1 MTSEILTAIV
11 PVGPLHL
18 LENRVNSWSQDA
30 NLFTSQLKIILV
42 QDIPEQFDSLELL
55 KDQYKDLRNCDVIQG
70 NFGGPGAARN
80 YAIGMSSTP
89 WLCFWDSDDV
99 PNIGAII
106 DSVEKANNEK
116 SQVVIGAFRRLDPLS
131 KIVKDSNSEV
141 SLSSVAKDPGIWRM
155 AFNTEIIGGKRFAN
169 IRMAEDQVFLF
180 DLDLESK
187 DIYFTKNCLYTYI
200 TSGINQ
206 LTANKVALNDLDFAI
221 DEIIQRIRF
230 RKDLLDDFSIY
241 IVANIFRASIKN
253 SSLRLKLGA
262 VRKIFIVLSVL
273 PASRAALLLRLLGI
287 SPILSK

>member
-18 LENRVNSWSQDA
+18 LENRVNSWIQDA
-30 NLFTSQLKIILV
+30 NLFTSQLKVILV
-42 QDIPEQFDSLELL
+42 QDIPEQFDSLEQL
-55 KDQYKDLRNCDVIQG
+55 KDKYKDLRNCDVIQG

-80 YAIGMSSTP
+80 YAIEMSSTP

-116 SQVVIGAFRRLDPLS
+116 LQVVIGAFRRLDPLS

-230 RKDLLDDFSIY
+230 RKDLLDNFSIC

-253 SSLRLKLGA
+253 SSLRFKLGA
-262 VRKIFIVLSVL
+262 VRKIFILLSVL
-273 PASRAALLLRLLGI
+273 PASRAALILRFLGI